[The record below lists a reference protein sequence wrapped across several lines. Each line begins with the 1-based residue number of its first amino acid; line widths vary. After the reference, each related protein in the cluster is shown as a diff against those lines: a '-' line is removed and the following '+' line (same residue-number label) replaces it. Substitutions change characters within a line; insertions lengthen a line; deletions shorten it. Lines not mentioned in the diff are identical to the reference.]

1 MAVKIKTVFR
11 CDGCGFETL
20 RWLGQCPGCS
30 NWNTLKE
37 EQVRKLAGVVLER
50 EETLALSLDAV
61 LDGQITRPLTRFNSG
76 FPLLDTA
83 MGEGLLEGSLILLG
97 GAPGVGKSTLAGQIA
112 LNLGN
117 AGENVF
123 YVSGEEEAYQI
134 GARLQRLGAKSSSNF
149 FIASNLIVEAVLAK
163 AQELKPK
170 LLIVDSVQ
178 TIVSAELEYASG
190 SPSLIRAITGQL
202 LHFAKTN
209 RAIVLLLGHVTK
221 EGMLAGPKHLEH
233 LVDVVLTLEKPRTE
247 EFRFLRVAKNRF
259 GPTNHL
265 VVFKMNEEGFKEVKD
280 PSESFLTPG
289 WRERLT
295 QEAGR
300 EALASSIALDGGQPF
315 LIQIEALL
323 GKRKMSIGKRA
334 AIGVDRTRL
343 EMLLAV
349 LEKTLK
355 ISLET
360 ADVFVSCLGG
370 ARVRDPGADLA
381 IFMAVASTILEVPI
395 PTQSVFL
402 GEISLS
408 GDVLQP
414 KDLPI
419 RVRQAKSLGFKEI
432 YHSNDKTTRV
442 GDFIKLIRR

>member
-1 MAVKIKTVFR
+1 MAVKTKTVFR
-11 CDGCGFETL
+11 CENCEFEAL
-20 RWLGQCPGCS
+20 RWLGQCPSCS

-37 EQVRKLAGVVLER
+37 ELVRKSSVAMLGAQESQ
-50 EETLALSLDAV
+50 ALSLSAV
-61 LDGQITRPLTRFNSG
+61 LDEEITQPLTRFGSG
-76 FPLLDTA
+76 FALLDA
-83 MGEGLLEGSLILLG
+83 AIGGGFLEGSLVLLG
-97 GAPGVGKSTLAGQIA
+97 GAPGVGKSTLAGQVA
-112 LNLGN
+112 LCLGDTK
-117 AGENVF
+117 ENVF
-123 YVSGEEEAYQI
+123 YVSGEEESYQI
-134 GARLQRLGAKSSSNF
+134 GARLNRMGAKGSDNF
-149 FIASNLIVEAVLAK
+149 FIASSLIVEAVLAK
-163 AQELKPK
+163 AEEIKPK

-178 TIVSAELEYASG
+178 TMVSAELQYASG

-202 LHFAKTN
+202 LHFAKAN

-233 LVDVVLTLEKPRTE
+233 MVDVVLTLEKPRTE

-265 VVFKMNEEGFKEVKD
+265 VVFKMDEKGFAEVRD

-289 WRERLT
+289 WRQKLA
-295 QEAGR
+295 QDAGR

-315 LIQIEALL
+315 LIQVEALL

-334 AIGVDRTRL
+334 AIGIDRTRL

-355 ISLET
+355 VSLET
-360 ADVFVSCLGG
+360 ADIFVSCLGG
-370 ARVRDPGADLA
+370 AKVRDPGVDLA
-381 IFMAVASTILEVPI
+381 IFMAVASTIFEVPI
-395 PTQSVFL
+395 PTQSVFF

-414 KDLPI
+414 KDLPVRI
-419 RVRQAKSLGFKEI
+419 RQAKNLGFQEI
-432 YHSNDKTTRV
+432 YHSNDKSSHVR
-442 GDFIKLIRR
+442 DFVQLIRR